1 MTVKYEW
8 DAAKNRANIASGRPN
23 FAVMADFEWDTASVN
38 RSDRYGEVR
47 WAATGYIGDRLH
59 RAVFTERG
67 FRTRIISLRKASPK
81 EMRDY
86 AEA

>member
-23 FAVMADFEWDTASVN
+23 FAVMLDFEWETAKTAH
-38 RSDRYGEVR
+38 SDRDGEVR
-47 WAATGYIGDRLH
+47 WTAVGYIGHRLH
-59 RAVFTERG
+59 YVVFTERG
-67 FRTRIISLRKASPK
+67 SRTRIISLRKASPK

-86 AEA
+86 AET